1 MLEEYVAQVRECE
14 ERRDRLDSA
23 IAERS
28 GADDLAGVTSRLRA
42 LRGVSTVTAF
52 GIAVEIG
59 DFSRFASPRALMSYV
74 GLVPSESS
82 SGETTSRGGITKT
95 GNSHVRRLLVEAA
108 WHHARPLSP
117 ASETDVASSA
127 GLPAEAAGIAARANR
142 RLHRRYL
149 DLRARGKGAN
159 VTNVAIARELVG
171 FCWALA
177 LCG

>member
-1 MLEEYVAQVRECE
+1 
-14 ERRDRLDSA
+14 
-23 IAERS
+23 
-28 GADDLAGVTSRLRA
+28 
-42 LRGVSTVTAF
+42 
-52 GIAVEIG
+52 
-59 DFSRFASPRALMSYV
+59 MSYV

-82 SGETTSRGGITKT
+82 SGESTSRGRITKT
-95 GNSHVRRLLVEAA
+95 GNAHVRRLLVEAA

-117 ASETDVASSA
+117 ASETDAASSA
-127 GLPAEAAGIAARANR
+127 GLPAEAAGIASRANR

-159 VTNVAIARELVG
+159 VTNVAVARELVG

>member
-1 MLEEYVAQVRECE
+1 MKSLELQHTI
-14 ERRDRLDSA
+14 RLIHELD
-23 IAERS
+23 AEIDEVETTIKEIMDELVPPILTIPGISYRM
-28 GADDLAGVTSRLRA
+28 GAMILA
-42 LRGVSTVTAF
+42 
-52 GIAVEIG
+52 EIG

-82 SGETTSRGGITKT
+82 SGETTSRGRITKT

-159 VTNVAIARELVG
+159 VTNVAVAREIVG